1 MRLTFDFRL
10 AEVLLEKES
19 INLPQIIKVLGE
31 RPFPMKESLKDYL
44 QEITKR
50 DDLAAAIK
58 AEE

>member
-1 MRLTFDFRL
+1 L
-10 AEVLLEKES
+10 AELLLEKES

-58 AEE
+58 A